1 MFFRRAPVAPR
12 SQELV
17 FLDAD
22 DDLGTIRSK
31 LESSSA
37 EEIFLVIP
45 RRSSVLR
52 TPLEFR
58 ILARIANEMSSE
70 TVLVTDDPSRRRLA
84 NQEGFRTRR
93 GLRTLKHLMLGPDQA
108 PPRLVIPDW
117 VPLPTLASFLSLI
130 GLVVIAGLVVF
141 GFYPQMNVTLVPQT
155 RTLNQSVDITI
166 DPDVKTADASSA
178 SLPASV
184 ISAPIDV
191 SGSVPIPSD
200 RTIGSDKAHGEV
212 IVTSQR
218 QGPSTLAKGSV
229 VRVDGGPTFTTDQDI
244 NLPPRVPVR

>member
-58 ILARIANEMSSE
+58 ILARIANESSSE
-70 TVLVTDDPSRRRLA
+70 TILVTDDPARRRLA
-84 NQEGFRTRR
+84 NQEGFRTKR
-93 GLRTLKHLMLGPDQA
+93 GLRTLKHLMIGPDQR

-117 VPLPTLASFLSLI
+117 VPLPTLLGFTSFV
-130 GLVVIAGLVVF
+130 GLVV
-141 GFYPQMNVTLVPQT
+141 
-155 RTLNQSVDITI
+155 
-166 DPDVKTADASSA
+166 
-178 SLPASV
+178 
-184 ISAPIDV
+184 
-191 SGSVPIPSD
+191 
-200 RTIGSDKAHGEV
+200 
-212 IVTSQR
+212 
-218 QGPSTLAKGSV
+218 
-229 VRVDGGPTFTTDQDI
+229 
-244 NLPPRVPVR
+244 

>member
-1 MFFRRAPVAPR
+1 MFFRRPQVAPR

-70 TVLVTDDPSRRRLA
+70 TVLVTEDPARRRLA

-93 GLRTLKHLMLGPDQA
+93 GLRTLKPLRVGPDQR
-108 PPRLVIPDW
+108 PPRFVVPDW
-117 VPLPTLASFLSLI
+117 VPLPSIISFLSFVCLFA
-130 GLVVIAGLVVF
+130 IA
-141 GFYPQMNVTLVPQT
+141 
-155 RTLNQSVDITI
+155 
-166 DPDVKTADASSA
+166 A
-178 SLPASV
+178 
-184 ISAPIDV
+184 
-191 SGSVPIPSD
+191 
-200 RTIGSDKAHGEV
+200 
-212 IVTSQR
+212 
-218 QGPSTLAKGSV
+218 
-229 VRVDGGPTFTTDQDI
+229 
-244 NLPPRVPVR
+244 

>member
-1 MFFRRAPVAPR
+1 MFFFRRPKAVAR

-37 EEIFLVIP
+37 EEIYLVIP

-70 TVLVTDDPSRRRLA
+70 TILVTDDPGRRRLA

-93 GLRTLKHLMLGPDQA
+93 SLRSLKHLMLAPDQG
-108 PPRLVIPDW
+108 PPRFVLPDW
-117 VPLPTLASFLSLI
+117 LPLPGLASFVTFVGLI
-130 GLVVIAGLVVF
+130 VLPILAVVAL
-141 GFYPQMNVTLVPQT
+141 YPSMQVTLVPQT
-155 RTLNQSVDITI
+155 TTLERMVDVTV
-166 DPDVKTADASSA
+166 DPDTRTADSA
-178 SLPASV
+178 SATLPA
-184 ISAPIDV
+184 A
-191 SGSVPIPSD
+191 
-200 RTIGSDKAHGEV
+200 
-212 IVTSQR
+212 
-218 QGPSTLAKGSV
+218 
-229 VRVDGGPTFTTDQDI
+229 
-244 NLPPRVPVR
+244 

>member
-58 ILARIANEMSSE
+58 ILARVANEMSSE
-70 TVLVTDDPSRRRLA
+70 TILVTDDPSRRRLA

-93 GLRTLKHLMLGPDQA
+93 GLRTLKHLLLGPDQSA
-108 PPRLVIPDW
+108 PRFVIPDW
-117 VPLPTLASFLSLI
+117 VPLPTVGSFFSLVGI
-130 GLVVIAGLVVF
+130 ALILGLGVF
-141 GFYPQMNVTLVPQT
+141 GVYPQM
-155 RTLNQSVDITI
+155 
-166 DPDVKTADASSA
+166 
-178 SLPASV
+178 
-184 ISAPIDV
+184 
-191 SGSVPIPSD
+191 
-200 RTIGSDKAHGEV
+200 
-212 IVTSQR
+212 
-218 QGPSTLAKGSV
+218 
-229 VRVDGGPTFTTDQDI
+229 
-244 NLPPRVPVR
+244 

>member
-1 MFFRRAPVAPR
+1 MFFRRARIVPR

-37 EEIFLVIP
+37 EEIYLVIP

-58 ILARIANEMSSE
+58 ILARVANEMSSE

-93 GLRTLKHLMLGPDQA
+93 GP
-108 PPRLVIPDW
+108 
-117 VPLPTLASFLSLI
+117 
-130 GLVVIAGLVVF
+130 
-141 GFYPQMNVTLVPQT
+141 
-155 RTLNQSVDITI
+155 RTLNQSVDVSI
-166 DPDVKTADASSA
+166 DPDAKAADPASA
-178 SLPASV
+178 TLPANVLSV
-184 ISAPIDV
+184 PIDV
-191 SGSVPIPSD
+191 SGSLQIPSD
-200 RTIGSDKAHGEV
+200 RTIGSDKAHG
-212 IVTSQR
+212 
-218 QGPSTLAKGSV
+218 
-229 VRVDGGPTFTTDQDI
+229 
-244 NLPPRVPVR
+244 

>member
-1 MFFRRAPVAPR
+1 MFFRRSPVIPR

-70 TVLVTDDPSRRRLA
+70 TILVTDDPSRRRLA

-93 GLRTLKHLMLGPDQA
+93 GLRTLKHLMVGPDQS
-108 PPRLVIPDW
+108 PPRFVLPDW
-117 VPLPTLASFLSLI
+117 IPLPGILSFLSFVGL
-130 GLVVIAGLVVF
+130 LVVAAAAVLV
-141 GFYPQMNVTLVPQT
+141 GYPQM
-155 RTLNQSVDITI
+155 
-166 DPDVKTADASSA
+166 
-178 SLPASV
+178 
-184 ISAPIDV
+184 
-191 SGSVPIPSD
+191 
-200 RTIGSDKAHGEV
+200 
-212 IVTSQR
+212 
-218 QGPSTLAKGSV
+218 
-229 VRVDGGPTFTTDQDI
+229 
-244 NLPPRVPVR
+244 